1 MLSKPHQMPN
11 RAPGWSPC
19 SQPIR
24 AKSNRLKSRGPQR
37 GYANVEPA
45 LPPGRVD
52 APDRDFVVRMSSR
65 AVAARPVAC
74 RRAS

>member
-1 MLSKPHQMPN
+1 MLSQPPQMSN
-11 RAPGWSPC
+11 RAPGWLWC

-24 AKSNRLKSRGPQR
+24 AKSNSLKSRGHQR

-45 LPPGRVD
+45 LSPGRVD
-52 APDRDFVVRMSSR
+52 APDRDFLVRMSSR

-74 RRAS
+74 RCAS